1 MSKIIILGDTHFGV
15 KQADGFI
22 ESYQQKF
29 FDKILFPYIKKH
41 NVKHVIQ
48 TGDWFDSRRAI
59 RHSTMKFIRNE
70 IIPKTE
76 GQTWYVLV
84 GNHDMG
90 TKESITPNA
99 CTELL
104 RYPNFQIIDEPTAI
118 KIDNAEFDLIPW
130 ICKENKKAVADF
142 IKSSTRMLCV
152 GHFELSGFYYY
163 KGIKAE
169 DGHNKKF
176 LGSYAQVWSGH
187 YHTIS
192 SNENVQYVGSPY
204 QLTFGD
210 ADDQKGFFVYD
221 TDTNETEFVP
231 NTINLFTKIYYD
243 ADTFNVK
250 NLKRFKNMY
259 VKIIVKNRGEAA
271 AFDML
276 VNEIGKFT
284 NHLEVI
290 DNFENPE
297 ESELG
302 IDVSDT
308 LTIIHNYIDE
318 LNENDDDKSR
328 VKTIISSLYREAI
341 NEN

>member
-1 MSKIIILGDTHFGV
+1 MKVIILGDTHFGV
-15 KQADGFI
+15 KQADSFI

-41 NVKHVIQ
+41 NVQHIIQ

-59 RHSTMKFIRNE
+59 RHSTMQFIRDK
-70 IIPKTE
+70 IIPKTK
-76 GQTWYVLV
+76 GQNWYVLV

-90 TKESITPNA
+90 TKESIYPNA

-104 RYPNFQIIDEPTAI
+104 SHYDNFQIISEPTI
-118 KIDNAEFDLIPW
+118 LKINGVEIDCIPW
-130 ICKENKKAVADF
+130 ICKENKKQVSDF
-142 IKSSTRMLCV
+142 IRSSTRLLCV

-169 DGHNKKF
+169 EGHSKKF
-176 LGSYAQVWSGH
+176 LDSYAKVWSGH

-192 SNENVQYVGSPY
+192 SSDNIQYVGAPY

-221 TDTNETEFVP
+221 TETNETEFVP

-243 ADTFNVK
+243 FETFNHK
-250 NLKRFKNMY
+250 NLKRYKNMH
-259 VKIIVKNRGEAA
+259 VKLIVKNRGEAA
-271 AFDML
+271 AFDL
-276 VNEIGKFT
+276 FLEELLKNSLSLEI
-284 NHLEVI
+284 I

-297 ESELG
+297 ESQLG
-302 IDVSDT
+302 IDISDT
-308 LTIIHNYIDE
+308 LTIIHNYVDE
-318 LNENDDDKSR
+318 LNEDDNN
-328 VKTIISSLYREAI
+328 KTKIKNIISSLYREAV
-341 NEN
+341 E